1 MLTDAD
7 PKAIQ
12 QIEFVWELKNAS
24 KKTVD
29 GETMF
34 VLTIL
39 DKTKETRLKFSQG
52 SVIVL
57 QKIANYQEARVKL
70 TNTQLNK
77 LKYAATSM
85 TRTKKNFQDKE
96 WFHKLF
102 LTTSQK
108 IKIRNALSDNMSTNI
123 KCSKVQMSK
132 TI

>member
-1 MLTDAD
+1 M
-7 PKAIQ
+7 
-12 QIEFVWELKNAS
+12 
-24 KKTVD
+24 D

-108 IKIRNALSDNMSTNI
+108 IKMRNALSDNMSTNI